1 MSIPNR
7 IILIEPDPAR
17 LERLRKLLAET
28 PRLFS
33 IQAVSNESEIEPSP
47 DGKSPVVFISPPSQ
61 QDFEGEKSVIKDT
74 RLSSLSHALRGTLG
88 VILNTVFLL
97 KLKGGQEN
105 APLEKYFDNI
115 EQAVMDAQEI
125 LSSYAHP
132 AK

>member
-7 IILIEPDPAR
+7 IILIEPDSAR

-28 PRLFS
+28 PRRFS

-47 DGKSPVVFISPPSQ
+47 DGESPAVFISPPSQ
-61 QDFEGEKSVIKDT
+61 QDFEGEKSGVKDP

-88 VILNTVFLL
+88 VILNSVFLL
-97 KLKGGQEN
+97 KLKGGQDE
-105 APLEKYFDNI
+105 ALLEKYLDLI

-125 LSSYAHP
+125 LSSYANP